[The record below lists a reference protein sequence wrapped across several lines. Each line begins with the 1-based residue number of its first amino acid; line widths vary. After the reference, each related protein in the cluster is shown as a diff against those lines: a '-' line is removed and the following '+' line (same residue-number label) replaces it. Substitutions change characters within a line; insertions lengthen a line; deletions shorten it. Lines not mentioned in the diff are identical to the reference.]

1 MRTIEQ
7 TKQIIETIKST
18 MSNIN
23 ELTALLDDEYQQN
36 HIDMVGEPSE
46 QFEKMAEILRQSNRV
61 LNVLSHIESDNLDDL
76 QNPDNND

>member
-23 ELTALLDDEYQQN
+23 ELTALLDEVYQQN

-46 QFEKMAEILRQSNRV
+46 QFEKMAEILRQSTRV
-61 LNVLSHIESDNLDDL
+61 LNVLSHMESDNLDDL

>member
-23 ELTALLDDEYQQN
+23 ELTALLDEGYQQN

-46 QFEKMAEILRQSNRV
+46 QFEKMAEILRQSTRV
-61 LNVLSHIESDNLDDL
+61 LNVLSHMESDNLDDL